1 MLQVKP
7 KSIDDIALCLA
18 IIRPAAKEARY
29 KTSDTKNNVEYESD
43 DNIDD
48 NIDYSNEFVY
58 DDDAIQIL
66 SKTLNISF
74 DLADKFRRCLSK
86 DKWDKDTRNQFNDL
100 TKKLKTSKKSYA
112 RKTKQPTKI

>member
-1 MLQVKP
+1 M
-7 KSIDDIALCLA
+7 A

-29 KTSDTKNNVEYESD
+29 KTSDTKNTSVEYESD

-100 TKKLKTSKKSYA
+100 TKKIKNKQKKLCSKN
-112 RKTKQPTKI
+112 